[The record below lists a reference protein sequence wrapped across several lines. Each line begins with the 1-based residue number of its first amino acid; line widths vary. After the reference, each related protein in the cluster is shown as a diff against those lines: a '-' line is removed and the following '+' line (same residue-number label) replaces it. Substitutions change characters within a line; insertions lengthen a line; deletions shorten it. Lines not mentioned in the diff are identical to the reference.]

1 MRRVVIS
8 TIGTSL
14 LTNQIKRSEE
24 SEKDWYSQLRD
35 SANMTLENTSKEVIL
50 IIETLK
56 TRAIEKLEKCS
67 ILYYTYSCI
76 LCFYY

>member
-35 SANMTLENTSKEVIL
+35 SANLTLENTSKEVIL

-56 TRAIEKLEKCS
+56 TRAI
-67 ILYYTYSCI
+67 
-76 LCFYY
+76 